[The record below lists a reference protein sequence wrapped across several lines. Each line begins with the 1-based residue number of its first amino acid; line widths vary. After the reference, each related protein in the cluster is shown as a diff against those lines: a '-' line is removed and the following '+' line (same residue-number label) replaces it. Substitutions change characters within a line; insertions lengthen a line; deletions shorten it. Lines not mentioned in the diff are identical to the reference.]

1 MSEIETNFSQH
12 FVATEEDDASSSS
25 HDFPSSD
32 FHFLAS
38 LSSSPPLPPKPPDD
52 SMYQDA
58 TLSTCLDNLHLGGG
72 THFKEEE
79 WENIT
84 KEKSSHNGRIYLEGS
99 SLFSANTPPVAPVRG
114 DMRAPSHYTTP
125 EGNITP
131 AEDRCNVTPE

>member
-25 HDFPSSD
+25 HDFPSSE

-38 LSSSPPLPPKPPDD
+38 LSSSPALPPKPPDD
-52 SMYQDA
+52 TMYQDA
-58 TLSTCLDNLHLGGG
+58 SLSTCLDNLQLGGG

-79 WENIT
+79 GSK
-84 KEKSSHNGRIYLEGS
+84 KEKCSHNGSKYLQGPS
-99 SLFSANTPPVAPVRG
+99 VFSPPPVAPVRG
-114 DMRAPSHYTTP
+114 DMTAPSDNRTP